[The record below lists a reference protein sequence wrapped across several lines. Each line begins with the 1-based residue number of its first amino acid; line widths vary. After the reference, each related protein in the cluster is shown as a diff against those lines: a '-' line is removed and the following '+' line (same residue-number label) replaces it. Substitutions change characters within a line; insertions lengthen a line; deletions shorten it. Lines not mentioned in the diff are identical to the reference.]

1 MMKKITLLAVLN
13 ASLISLCAQEVQ
25 LGELTGQAG
34 FVNTSNDMR
43 IYYERYGTG
52 DPLLIL
58 HGNSGSVKGRHSIIT
73 DLAKTFEVVALD
85 SRCHGN
91 SSCPKEDLTYENMMQ
106 DVHKVLEELDLKNVM
121 IWGHSDGG
129 ILGLMLASRYP
140 DRIRRM
146 LISGANLRKS
156 SLEPEL
162 VAFVDRYDDIPDPR
176 LKKQVK
182 LMATQTEIDV
192 SDVKKIEIPV
202 TLLVGDRDAMPLAH
216 TLEIF
221 YALPKANLAVFPGTT
236 HFMEDRQDDI
246 VDLLNEMQ
254 QPFKAPSTVDV
265 AKHMARQIFGEK

>member
-1 MMKKITLLAVLN
+1 MMKKIILLAVLN
-13 ASLISLCAQEVQ
+13 ASLISLFAQEVQ

-43 IYYERYGTG
+43 IYYEQYGTG

-58 HGNSGSVKGRHSIIT
+58 HGNSGSVKRRHAIIT

-129 ILGLMLASRYP
+129 ILG
-140 DRIRRM
+140 
-146 LISGANLRKS
+146 
-156 SLEPEL
+156 
-162 VAFVDRYDDIPDPR
+162 
-176 LKKQVK
+176 
-182 LMATQTEIDV
+182 
-192 SDVKKIEIPV
+192 V

-221 YALPKANLAVFPGTT
+221 YALPKANLAVFPETT

-246 VDLLNEMQ
+246 VDLLNELQ

-265 AKHMARQIFGEK
+265 AKHMARQIFGSSDQ